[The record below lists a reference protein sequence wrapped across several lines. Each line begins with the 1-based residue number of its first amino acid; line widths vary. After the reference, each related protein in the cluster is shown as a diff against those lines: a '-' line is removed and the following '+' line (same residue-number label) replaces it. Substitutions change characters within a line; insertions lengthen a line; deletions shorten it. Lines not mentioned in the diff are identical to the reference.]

1 MIQNEVPAMPEFG
14 VEYDEFQTP
23 CEGKDSLII
32 CLTLLR
38 SSKMHS
44 YVISDHELK
53 KGFTVLNELLE
64 KDPEATE
71 AQFGLA
77 KILFY
82 MGRLN
87 EAIAMM
93 EKIVSTKTPDSDY
106 LLWASF
112 MAYI

>member
-1 MIQNEVPAMPEFG
+1 
-14 VEYDEFQTP
+14 
-23 CEGKDSLII
+23 
-32 CLTLLR
+32 
-38 SSKMHS
+38 MHS

-93 EKIVSTKTPDSDY
+93 EKIVTATKTPDPDY
-106 LLWASF
+106 LLWAAF
-112 MAYI
+112 MAYIRYHAAKSTNSKTEYAKKCQMYAIKCI